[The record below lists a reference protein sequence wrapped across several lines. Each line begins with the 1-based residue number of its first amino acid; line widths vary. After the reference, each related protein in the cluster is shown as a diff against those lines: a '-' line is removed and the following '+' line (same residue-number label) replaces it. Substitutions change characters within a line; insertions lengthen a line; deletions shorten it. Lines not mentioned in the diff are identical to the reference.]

1 MADRPDDALQRALEE
16 GARRSREAL
25 VPDATVPAARDLRD
39 RAADPTGPGPAAP
52 VAGEALHRAV
62 WRRHKWKI
70 VGLVVLLVTEL
81 VLFIVGSTPR
91 GP

>member
-1 MADRPDDALQRALEE
+1 MPDPNHLARALEE
-16 GARRSREAL
+16 GGRRSREAVTRPVQEPLRL
-25 VPDATVPAARDLRD
+25 V
-39 RAADPTGPGPAAP
+39 
-52 VAGEALHRAV
+52 V